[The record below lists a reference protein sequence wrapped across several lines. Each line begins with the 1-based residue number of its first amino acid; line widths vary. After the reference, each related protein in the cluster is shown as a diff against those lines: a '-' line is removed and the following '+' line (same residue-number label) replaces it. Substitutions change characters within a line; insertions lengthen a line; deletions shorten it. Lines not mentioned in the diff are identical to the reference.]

1 MTLEEIIEEFD
12 EEYGHEHRKICE
24 GSKCVCRKVFQ
35 GFIEKAHNAGIQA
48 ALDAL
53 PKELGS
59 ATAVAQ
65 FDSGR
70 GVTEMGMSGVQGFN
84 VAISEAKEAITKLI
98 K

>member
-1 MTLEEIIEEFD
+1 MTLEKEHDKDCPCLIRKSYTCNCGVD
-12 EEYGHEHRKICE
+12 EENYWGEAVDE
-24 GSKCVCRKVFQ
+24 AYS
-35 GFIEKAHNAGIQA
+35 AGIQA

-84 VAISEAKEAITKLI
+84 VAVSEAKEAITKLL